1 MSHRPGFRPNGFF
14 FFCALA
20 SSCVDV
26 PVPLFPTPTPT
37 PSFSTE
43 APTAALSLAFT
54 SRISGESPTLRSKS
68 STDISRP
75 VCRSF
80 TVDAEPR
87 AGLTPAPGEFVGL
100 VCALALS
107 MRSAAASST
116 RNSWPVS
123 RSLMRNTFSISNG
136 FGVVGPPSVGD
147 GDAGGASSSVG
158 VVPVGSRS
166 AAGEARESTSS
177 SGGGPAEERLEG

>member
-14 FFCALA
+14 FFCVLA

-26 PVPLFPTPTPT
+26 DVPFFPT

-54 SRISGESPTLRSKS
+54 SRISGDSPTLRSKS

-80 TVDAEPR
+80 TVDVGAR
-87 AGLTPAPGEFVGL
+87 AGLTPAPGEFVGE
-100 VCALALS
+100 
-107 MRSAAASST
+107 
-116 RNSWPVS
+116 W
-123 RSLMRNTFSISNG
+123 
-136 FGVVGPPSVGD
+136 
-147 GDAGGASSSVG
+147 
-158 VVPVGSRS
+158 
-166 AAGEARESTSS
+166 
-177 SGGGPAEERLEG
+177 